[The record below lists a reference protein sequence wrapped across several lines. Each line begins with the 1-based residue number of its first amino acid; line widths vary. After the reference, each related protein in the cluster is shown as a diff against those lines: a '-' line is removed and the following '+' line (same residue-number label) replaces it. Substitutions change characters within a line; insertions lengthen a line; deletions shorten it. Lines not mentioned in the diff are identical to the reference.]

1 MREFLITLLSIV
13 IGGYWIP
20 FLLKIKLDQY
30 EFLCGLTN
38 KAFLLKNEIKELE
51 NMKDEHVKRRYR
63 ELRAD
68 FIKQGFLWSPYI
80 DEKYKDLAKNI
91 IDEFD
96 NHIKKATTK
105 IDEME
110 NFDEDFEMLGIS
122 KEIEKLYENLS
133 QEIKNYKNS
142 PIKIFLLIF
151 RSAKGKKCLNKTKSN
166 KINYKLQDK

>member
-1 MREFLITLLSIV
+1 MREFLITLLGIV
-13 IGGYWIP
+13 IGGYWFP

-80 DEKYKDLAKNI
+80 DDPKYKDLAKNI

-105 IDEME
+105 IDDMKD
-110 NFDEDFEMLGIS
+110 FDRDFESLGYS
-122 KEIEKLYENLS
+122 EKIEELYENLS
-133 QEIKNYKNS
+133 QEIKNYKNGL
-142 PIKIFLLIF
+142 IKILLLIL
-151 RSAKGKKCLNKTKSN
+151 R
-166 KINYKLQDK
+166 